1 LGGKDSVALCIML
14 PIYPAST
21 IRKWDEYTIKNE
33 PITSNDLMERA
44 AKACMAWL
52 VKNISTEHHIDIVC
66 GNGNNGGDGLA
77 IARLLLFYNYTVRVF
92 IKNDS
97 KKSED
102 NLANLQRLKECGF
115 TEIITINENTDI
127 DFKNNSVIIDCIFGT
142 GLDRP
147 IEGFWMN
154 LINQINQSNC
164 RIISIDIPSGLF
176 STVDLSQR
184 QWNLSQR
191 KEIVKAET
199 TLTFQTPKFSML
211 IPGWGDYC
219 GQLII
224 LDIGLSQ
231 DFCSKHPSDLFF
243 TTFNDIKKRFKKREK
258 FSHKGTFGH
267 ALMIVG
273 NKGKCGAAI
282 LSSKAC
288 LKSGAGLVTVHTN
301 SDCSTSIH
309 TAIPEVMIDNSS
321 LGSLDLKR
329 FSAIGI
335 GPGIGTESNQKVLLQ
350 TIIKNA
356 ECPFLLDADALNI
369 YSQNPENF
377 SLPENTILTPHPKEF
392 DRLVGES
399 TNAYERLQKAQK
411 FAKENNV
418 ILVLKGAYTA
428 ICKVD
433 GKVFFNSTGNAGMAT
448 AGSGDVL
455 SGIIT
460 SLLAQGYFPI
470 DATILGVYIHGA
482 AGDFAAKNK
491 SMTGMIASDIIENL
505 DLVFRELEG

>member
-1 LGGKDSVALCIML
+1 ML

-44 AKACMAWL
+44 AKACVAWL

-77 IARLLLFYNYTVRVF
+77 IARLLLFYNYQVRVF

-102 NLANLQRLKECGF
+102 NLTNLQRLKECGF
-115 TEIITINENTDI
+115 TEIIYLNENPNI
-127 DFKNNSVIIDCIFGT
+127 DFQNNSVIIDCIFGT

-147 IEGFWMN
+147 LEGFWMKV
-154 LINQINQSNC
+154 IHQINQSNC
-164 RIISIDIPSGLF
+164 QIISIDIPSGLF
-176 STVDLSQR
+176 TVDLSQR
-184 QWNLSQR
+184 QWDLSQR
-191 KEIVKAET
+191 KENIKAET
-199 TLTFQTPKFSML
+199 TLTFQTPKLSML

-224 LDIGLSQ
+224 LDICLSQ
-231 DFCSKHPSDLFF
+231 DFCSKNPSDLFF
-243 TTFNDIKKRFKKREK
+243 TTFKDIKKRFKKREK

-267 ALMIVG
+267 ALMVVG

-288 LKSGAGLVTVHTN
+288 LKGGAGLVTVHSN
-301 SDCSTSIH
+301 DECSFAIH
-309 TAIPEVMIDNSS
+309 TSIPEVMIDNSS
-321 LGSLDLKR
+321 LESLELKR
-329 FSAIGI
+329 YSAIGI

-350 TIIKNA
+350 TIIKNT
-356 ECPFLLDADALNI
+356 ECHLLMDADALNI
-369 YSQNPENF
+369 YSQYPEHYR
-377 SLPENTILTPHPKEF
+377 LPANSILTPHPKEF
-392 DRLVGES
+392 DRLAGES
-399 TNAYERLQKAQK
+399 KNAYERLQKAQN
-411 FAKENNV
+411 FAKENNIV
-418 ILVLKGAYTA
+418 LVLKGAYTA
-428 ICKVD
+428 ICNMD

-460 SLLAQGYFPI
+460 SLSAQDYLPI
-470 DATILGVYIHGA
+470 DAAIVGVFIHGA

-491 SMTGMIASDIIENL
+491 SITGIIASDIIENL
-505 DLVFRELEG
+505 DLVIRELEG

>member
-1 LGGKDSVALCIML
+1 ML

-33 PITSNDLMERA
+33 PVNSIDLMERA
-44 AKACMAWL
+44 AQACVAWL
-52 VKNISTEHHIDIVC
+52 VKNISKEHPIDIVC

-115 TEIITINENTDI
+115 TEIITINENKDI
-127 DFKNNSVIIDCIFGT
+127 DFQNNSVIIDSIFGT

-147 IEGFWMN
+147 VEGFRMN
-154 LINQINQSNC
+154 VINKINQSNC

-176 STVDLSQR
+176 SEPSITVDLSQR

-191 KEIVKAET
+191 QWIIKAET
-199 TLTFQTPKFSML
+199 TLTFQTPKLSML

-219 GQLII
+219 GQLEI

-231 DFCSKHPSDLFF
+231 DFSSKNPSELFF
-243 TTFNDIKKRFKKREK
+243 ITFDDVAKRFKKREK
-258 FSHKGTFGH
+258 FSHKGTYGH
-267 ALMIVG
+267 ALMVAG
-273 NKGKCGAAI
+273 SKGKCGAAI

-288 LKSGAGLVTVHTN
+288 IKSGAGLVTVHTN
-301 SDCSTSIH
+301 IECSTSIH

-321 LGSLDLKR
+321 LESLDVKR

-335 GPGIGTESNQKVLLQ
+335 GPGIGTENNQKELLQ
-350 TIIKNA
+350 TILKNA
-356 ECPFLLDADALNI
+356 ECPLVLDADALTL

-377 SLPENTILTPHPKEF
+377 SLPANSILTPHPKEF
-392 DRLVGES
+392 DRLAGES
-399 TNAYERLQKAQK
+399 ENTYERLQKAQK

-428 ICKVD
+428 ICNMD

-460 SLLAQGYFPI
+460 SLLAQGYLPI
-470 DATILGVYIHGA
+470 DAAIVGVFIHGA

-491 SMTGMIASDIIENL
+491 SITCMIASDIIENL
-505 DLVFRELEG
+505 NLVFRELEG

>member
-1 LGGKDSVALCIML
+1 ML

-44 AKACMAWL
+44 AKACVAWL

-77 IARLLLFYNYTVRVF
+77 IARLLLFYNYQVRVF

-102 NLANLQRLKECGF
+102 NLTNLQRLKECGF
-115 TEIITINENTDI
+115 TEIIYLNENPDI
-127 DFKNNSVIIDCIFGT
+127 DFQNNSVIIDCIFGS

-147 IEGFWMN
+147 VEEFWMKV
-154 LINQINQSNC
+154 IHQINQSNC
-164 RIISIDIPSGLF
+164 QIISIDIPSGLF
-176 STVDLSQR
+176 IAVDLSQR
-184 QWNLSQR
+184 QWDLSQR
-191 KEIVKAET
+191 KEIIKAET
-199 TLTFQTPKFSML
+199 TLTFQTPKLSML
-211 IPGWGDYC
+211 IPGWGDYS

-224 LDIGLSQ
+224 LDICLSQ
-231 DFCSKHPSDLFF
+231 DFCYKNPSDLFF
-243 TTFNDIKKRFKKREK
+243 ITLNDIKKRFKKREK

-267 ALMIVG
+267 ALMVAG
-273 NKGKCGAAI
+273 NTGKCGAAI

-288 LKSGAGLVTVHTN
+288 LKGGAGLVTVHSN
-301 SDCSTSIH
+301 DECSFAIHTSIS
-309 TAIPEVMIDNSS
+309 EVMIDNSS
-321 LGSLDLKR
+321 LESLNIKR

-335 GPGIGTESNQKVLLQ
+335 GPGIGTESSQELLLQ
-350 TIIKNA
+350 TILKNA
-356 ECPFLLDADALNI
+356 ECPLLLDADALNI
-369 YSQNPENF
+369 YSQNPENYR
-377 SLPENTILTPHPKEF
+377 LPENTILTPHPKEF
-392 DRLVGES
+392 DRIAGKSE
-399 TNAYERLQKAQK
+399 NAFERLQKAKK

-428 ICKVD
+428 ICTLD
-433 GKVFFNSTGNAGMAT
+433 GMVFFNSTGNAGMAT

-460 SLLAQGYFPI
+460 SLLAQGYLPI
-470 DATILGVYIHGA
+470 EAAIVGVYIHGA

-491 SMTGMIASDIIENL
+491 STTGMIASDIIENL
-505 DLVFRELEG
+505 YLVFRELEG

>member
-1 LGGKDSVALCIML
+1 ML

-44 AKACMAWL
+44 AKACVAWL
-52 VKNISTEHHIDIVC
+52 VKDISKENPIDIVC

-77 IARLLLFYNYTVRVF
+77 IARLVLFYNYQVRVF

-102 NLANLQRLKECGF
+102 NLTNLQRLKECGF
-115 TEIITINENTDI
+115 TEIITINENTVI
-127 DFKNNSVIIDCIFGT
+127 DFQNNSVIIDCIFGT

-147 IEGFWMN
+147 VEGFWMN
-154 LINQINQSNC
+154 VIHQINQSNC
-164 RIISIDIPSGLF
+164 PIISIDIPSGLP
-176 STVDLSQR
+176 SEPSISVDLSQR
-184 QWNLSQR
+184 
-191 KEIVKAET
+191 KGIIKAES
-199 TLTFQTPKFSML
+199 TLTFQTPKLSML

-231 DFCSKHPSDLFF
+231 DFCSKNPSDLFF

-267 ALMIVG
+267 ALMVVG
-273 NKGKCGAAI
+273 SKGKCGAAI

-288 LKSGAGLVTVHTN
+288 LKSGAGLVTVHSN
-301 SDCSTSIH
+301 DECSFAIH
-309 TAIPEVMIDNSS
+309 TSIPEVMIDSS
-321 LGSLDLKR
+321 PIESLDVKR

-356 ECPFLLDADALNI
+356 ESPFLLDADALNI

-392 DRLVGES
+392 DRLAGES
-399 TNAYERLQKAQK
+399 TNAYDRLQKAQK

-428 ICKVD
+428 ICNED

-448 AGSGDVL
+448 AGTGDVL

-460 SLLAQGYFPI
+460 SLLAQGYSPI
-470 DATILGVYIHGA
+470 DAAIVGVYIHGD

>member
-1 LGGKDSVALCIML
+1 ML
-14 PIYPAST
+14 PIYPVST

-33 PITSNDLMERA
+33 PIASIDLMERA
-44 AKACMAWL
+44 AKACVAWL
-52 VKNISTEHHIDIVC
+52 VEDISKENPIDIVC

-77 IARLLLFYNYTVRVF
+77 IARLLLFYNYQVRVF

-102 NLANLQRLKECGF
+102 NLTNLQRLKECGF

-127 DFKNNSVIIDCIFGT
+127 DFQNNSVIIDCIFGT

-147 IEGFWMN
+147 VEGFWMN
-154 LINQINQSNC
+154 VIHQINQSNC
-164 RIISIDIPSGLF
+164 PIISIDIPSGLF
-176 STVDLSQR
+176 TVDLSQR
-184 QWNLSQR
+184 QWDLSQR
-191 KEIVKAET
+191 KEIIKAET
-199 TLTFQTPKFSML
+199 TLTFQTPKLSML

-224 LDIGLSQ
+224 LDICLSQ
-231 DFCSKHPSDLFF
+231 DFCSKNPSDLFF
-243 TTFNDIKKRFKKREK
+243 TTFKDIKKRFKKREK

-267 ALMIVG
+267 ALMVVG

-288 LKSGAGLVTVHTN
+288 LKGGAGLVTVHSN
-301 SDCSTSIH
+301 DECSFAIH
-309 TAIPEVMIDNSS
+309 TSIPEVMIDNSS
-321 LGSLDLKR
+321 LESLELKR
-329 FSAIGI
+329 YSAIGI

-350 TIIKNA
+350 TIIKNT
-356 ECPFLLDADALNI
+356 ECHLLMDADALNI
-369 YSQNPENF
+369 YSQNPEHYR
-377 SLPENTILTPHPKEF
+377 LPANSILTPHPKEF
-392 DRLVGES
+392 DRLAGES
-399 TNAYERLQKAQK
+399 KNAYERLQKAQN
-411 FAKENNV
+411 FAKENNIV
-418 ILVLKGAYTA
+418 LVLKGAYTA
-428 ICKVD
+428 ICNMD

-460 SLLAQGYFPI
+460 SLLAQGYLPI
-470 DATILGVYIHGA
+470 EAAIVGVYIHGA

-491 SMTGMIASDIIENL
+491 SITGIIASDIIENL

>member
-1 LGGKDSVALCIML
+1 ML

-44 AKACMAWL
+44 AKACVAWL
-52 VKNISTEHHIDIVC
+52 VKDISKENPIDIVC

-77 IARLLLFYNYTVRVF
+77 IARLLHFYNYQVRVF

-97 KKSED
+97 KKSEN
-102 NLANLQRLKECGF
+102 NLTNLQRLKECGF
-115 TEIITINENTDI
+115 TEIIYLNENTDI
-127 DFKNNSVIIDCIFGT
+127 DFHDNSVIIDCIFGT

-147 IEGFWMN
+147 VEGFLMN
-154 LINQINQSNC
+154 VIHQINQSNC
-164 RIISIDIPSGLF
+164 PIISIDIPSGLP
-176 STVDLSQR
+176 SEPSLSVDLSQR
-184 QWNLSQR
+184 
-191 KEIVKAET
+191 KGIIKAET
-199 TLTFQTPKFSML
+199 TLTFQTPKLSML

-231 DFCSKHPSDLFF
+231 DFCSKNPSDLFF
-243 TTFNDIKKRFKKREK
+243 LTFNDIKKRFKKREK

-267 ALMIVG
+267 ALMVAG
-273 NKGKCGAAI
+273 NTGKCGAAI

-288 LKSGAGLVTVHTN
+288 LKGGAGLVTVHSN
-301 SDCSTSIH
+301 DECSFAIH
-309 TAIPEVMIDNSS
+309 TSIPEVMIDSS
-321 LGSLDLKR
+321 PVESLDLKR

-356 ECPFLLDADALNI
+356 ECPLLMDADALTL
-369 YSQNPENF
+369 YSPNPEDF

-392 DRLVGES
+392 DRLAGES
-399 TNAYERLQKAQK
+399 TNAYERFQKAQN
-411 FAKENNV
+411 FAKENHV
-418 ILVLKGAYTA
+418 VVVLKGAYTA
-428 ICKVD
+428 ICNVD
-433 GKVFFNSTGNAGMAT
+433 GNVFFNSTGNAGMAT

-460 SLLAQGYFPI
+460 SLLAQGYLPM
-470 DATILGVYIHGA
+470 DAAIVGVYIHGA

-505 DLVFRELEG
+505 DLVFRELEE

>member
-1 LGGKDSVALCIML
+1 ML

-33 PITSNDLMERA
+33 PIASFDLMERA
-44 AKACMAWL
+44 AKACVAWL
-52 VKNISTEHHIDIVC
+52 VKDISKENPIDIVC

-102 NLANLQRLKECGF
+102 NLTNLQRLKECGF

-127 DFKNNSVIIDCIFGT
+127 DFQNNSVIIDCIFGT

-147 IEGFWMN
+147 VEGFWMN
-154 LINQINQSNC
+154 VINQINQSNR
-164 RIISIDIPSGLF
+164 RIISIDIPSGLP
-176 STVDLSQR
+176 SEPSISVDLSQR

-191 KEIVKAET
+191 KGIIKAET
-199 TLTFQTPKFSML
+199 TLTFQTPKLSML
-211 IPGWGDYC
+211 IPGWGDCC
-219 GQLII
+219 GQLVI

-231 DFCSKHPSDLFF
+231 DFCSKNPSDLFF
-243 TTFNDIKKRFKKREK
+243 TTFEDIKKRFKKREK

-267 ALMIVG
+267 ALMIAG

-288 LKSGAGLVTVHTN
+288 IKSGAGLVTVHTN
-301 SDCSTSIH
+301 NECSTCIH
-309 TAIPEVMIDNSS
+309 TAIPEVMIDNSF
-321 LGSLDLKR
+321 LGSLDIKR

-335 GPGIGTESNQKVLLQ
+335 GPGIGTESNQKDLLQ
-350 TIIKNA
+350 TLLKNA
-356 ECPFLLDADALNI
+356 ECPLVMDADALNI
-369 YSQNPENF
+369 YSQNPEDF
-377 SLPENTILTPHPKEF
+377 VLPENTIITPHPKEF
-392 DRLVGES
+392 DRLVGKSE
-399 TNAYERLQKAQK
+399 NAYERLQKAQK
-411 FAKENNV
+411 FAKENHI

-428 ICKVD
+428 ICNVD

-460 SLLAQGYFPI
+460 SLLAQGYLPM
-470 DATILGVYIHGA
+470 DAAIVGVYIHGS
-482 AGDFAAKNK
+482 AGDFAKNK

>member
-1 LGGKDSVALCIML
+1 
-14 PIYPAST
+14 
-21 IRKWDEYTIKNE
+21 
-33 PITSNDLMERA
+33 MERA
-44 AKACMAWL
+44 AKACVAWL

-77 IARLLLFYNYTVRVF
+77 IARLLLFYNYQVRVF

-102 NLANLQRLKECGF
+102 NLTNLQRLKECGF
-115 TEIITINENTDI
+115 NEIIYLNENPDI
-127 DFKNNSVIIDCIFGT
+127 DFQNNSVIIDCIFGT

-147 IEGFWMN
+147 VEGFWMKV
-154 LINQINQSNC
+154 IHQINQSNC
-164 RIISIDIPSGLF
+164 QIISIDIPSGLF
-176 STVDLSQR
+176 TVDLSQR
-184 QWNLSQR
+184 QWDLSQR
-191 KEIVKAET
+191 KEIIKAET

-224 LDIGLSQ
+224 LDICLSQ
-231 DFCSKHPSDLFF
+231 DFCSKNPSDLFF

-267 ALMIVG
+267 ALMVVG

-288 LKSGAGLVTVHTN
+288 LKGGAGLVTVHTN
-301 SDCSTSIH
+301 NECSTSIH

-321 LGSLDLKR
+321 LESLDVKR

-335 GPGIGTESNQKVLLQ
+335 GPGIGTENSQKELLQ
-350 TIIKNA
+350 TIIKNT
-356 ECPFLLDADALNI
+356 ECHLLMDADALNI
-369 YSQNPENF
+369 YSQNPEDF
-377 SLPENTILTPHPKEF
+377 SLLANSILTPHPKEF
-392 DRLVGES
+392 DRLVGKSE
-399 TNAYERLQKAQK
+399 NAFERLQKAQK

-428 ICKVD
+428 ICNED
-433 GKVFFNSTGNAGMAT
+433 GKVYFNGTGNAGMAT

-460 SLLAQGYFPI
+460 SLLAQGYLPI
-470 DATILGVYIHGA
+470 DAAIVGVYIHGA
-482 AGDFAAKNK
+482 TGDFAAKNK
-491 SMTGMIASDIIENL
+491 SLTGMIASDIIENL